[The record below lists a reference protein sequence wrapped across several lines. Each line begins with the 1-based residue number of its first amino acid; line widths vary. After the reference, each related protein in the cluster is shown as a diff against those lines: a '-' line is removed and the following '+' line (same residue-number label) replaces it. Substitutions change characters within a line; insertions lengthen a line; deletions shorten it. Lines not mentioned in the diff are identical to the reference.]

1 MSEGTMIHPTY
12 TTVLNLINSRFPQK
26 KTLRILDYGCGSG
39 YFLEIFGKT
48 RIGEYYGYDLSEKS
62 IQCAKK
68 THHNRNVH
76 FFHIQKDSASL
87 LKEKKNIDVLVL
99 IGVLQYMSNKEFSA
113 LFKNAKKL
121 LTPNGVIIISCSVDH
136 IVYRAMNV
144 LHIFSPHKLIHRK
157 YATDTLKRAGFGV
170 IDQFERGILLSPI
183 FSQLMTIF
191 DILDKLIF
199 STKGTIGPIGKI
211 MRGMTNIL
219 LSLEYRLPVDY
230 GYTLFIMAGK
240 DSV

>member
-1 MSEGTMIHPTY
+1 MIHPTY
-12 TTVLNLINSRFPQK
+12 TTILNVINRRFPQK

-39 YFLEIFGKT
+39 YFLEVFGKT

-76 FFHIQKDSASL
+76 FFHIQKDNASL

-99 IGVLQYMSNKEFSA
+99 IGVLQYMSNKEFTA
-113 LFKNAKKL
+113 LLQNAKKL
-121 LTPNGVIIISCSVDH
+121 LAPNGVIIISCSVDH

-144 LHIFSPHKLIHRK
+144 LQIFSPHQLIHRK
-157 YATDTLKRAGFGV
+157 RAVDMLKQVGFRV
-170 IDQFERGILLSPI
+170 VHQYERGIILSPI
-183 FSQLMTIF
+183 FSQLMIVF

-199 STKGTIGPIGKI
+199 STKGTIGPIGKT
-211 MRGMTNIL
+211 MRGITNIL

-230 GYTLFIMAGK
+230 GYTLFIVAGK